1 MNLKQLE
8 YFVAIA
14 EERQI
19 TAAARRLNISQPP
32 LSYELRQLES
42 ELGVTLVVRGPRQ
55 ARLTEAGQ
63 LLYQRATK
71 ILAMTA
77 AARRE
82 VESVGSGMTGTL
94 SLGVCPDCAG
104 LVPAARLRELRDR
117 FPEVSAEVSEGSTS
131 EVLELL
137 EGGIV
142 DVGVVRTP
150 FKSGGLR
157 CRFAAAE
164 PFVAVMPADLEV
176 GSDLSCT
183 LEDLAAV
190 PLALSRRQEPAVSS
204 AFAERGLSP
213 QVACVMD
220 DVRTCVLWARE
231 GMAVALAPRSLIRVT
246 DTGDQFIKVVDCR
259 GLDSRPAVVWR
270 ADRLLSPLAERAV
283 ALLGELS

>member
-82 VESVGSGMTGTL
+82 VESVGSGMTGAL

-104 LVPAARLRELRDR
+104 LVPAARLRELRGR
-117 FPEVSAEVSEGSTS
+117 FPEVSVEVSEGSTS

-150 FKSGGLR
+150 FKS
-157 CRFAAAE
+157 
-164 PFVAVMPADLEV
+164 VAVMPTDLEV

-190 PLALSRRQEPAVSS
+190 PLALARRQVPAVSS
-204 AFAERGLSP
+204 AFAEKGLSP

>member
-71 ILAMTA
+71 ILAMAA

-82 VESVGSGMTGTL
+82 VESVGSGMTGAL

-117 FPEVSAEVSEGSTS
+117 FPEVSVEVSEGSTS

-157 CRFAAAE
+157 CRFAAVE
-164 PFVAVMPADLEV
+164 PLVAVMPADLEV
-176 GSDLSCT
+176 G
-183 LEDLAAV
+183 
-190 PLALSRRQEPAVSS
+190 PLALARRQEPAVSS
-204 AFAERGLSP
+204 AFAEKGLSP

>member
-82 VESVGSGMTGTL
+82 VESVGSGMTGAL

-117 FPEVSAEVSEGSTS
+117 FPGVSVEVSEGSTS

-150 FKSGGLR
+150 FKSEGLR

-164 PFVAVMPADLEV
+164 PLVAVMPTDLEV

-183 LEDLAAV
+183 LEDLA
-190 PLALSRRQEPAVSS
+190 LALARRQVPAVSS
-204 AFAERGLSP
+204 VFAEKGLSP

>member
-1 MNLKQLE
+1 MNLKQLK

-82 VESVGSGMTGTL
+82 VESVGSGMTGAL

-117 FPEVSAEVSEGSTS
+117 FPEVSVEVSEGSTS

-150 FKSGGLR
+150 FKSEGLR

-164 PFVAVMPADLEV
+164 PLVAVMPQDFEA
-176 GSDLSCT
+176 GSELACTPEDLSG
-183 LEDLAAV
+183 V
-190 PLALSRRQEPAVSS
+190 PLVLTRRQVGPVRD
-204 AFAERGLSP
+204 AFGEKDIES
-213 QVACVMD
+213 QVACLVD
-220 DVRTCVLWARE
+220 DVRTAALWARE
-231 GMAVALAPRSLIRVT
+231 GMGVALVPRSLIRVT
-246 DTGDQFIKVVDCR
+246 DTGEQFIKVLDCR
-259 GLDSRPAVVWR
+259 ELESRPAVVWR
-270 ADRLLSPLAERAV
+270 ADRTLSPLAERAI
-283 ALLGELS
+283 ALLGELA

>member
-82 VESVGSGMTGTL
+82 VESVGSGMTGAL

-117 FPEVSAEVSEGSTS
+117 FPEVSVEVSEGSTS

-157 CRFAAAE
+157 CRFAAA
-164 PFVAVMPADLEV
+164 DLEV

-190 PLALSRRQEPAVSS
+190 PLALARRQEPAVSS
-204 AFAERGLSP
+204 AFAEKGLSP

>member
-82 VESVGSGMTGTL
+82 VESVGSGMTGAL

-117 FPEVSAEVSEGSTS
+117 FPEVSVEVSEGSTS

-150 FKSGGLR
+150 FKSEGLR

-164 PFVAVMPADLEV
+164 PLVAVMPQDFEA
-176 GSDLSCT
+176 GSELACTPEDLSG
-183 LEDLAAV
+183 V
-190 PLALSRRQEPAVSS
+190 PLVLTRRQVGPVRD
-204 AFAERGLSP
+204 AFGEKDIES
-213 QVACVMD
+213 QVACLVD
-220 DVRTCVLWARE
+220 DVRTAALWARE
-231 GMAVALAPRSLIRVT
+231 GMDVALVPRSLIRVT
-246 DTGDQFIKVVDCR
+246 DTGEQFIKVLDCR
-259 GLDSRPAVVWR
+259 ELESRPAVVWR
-270 ADRLLSPLAERAV
+270 ADRTLSPLAERAI
-283 ALLGELS
+283 ALLGELA

>member
-1 MNLKQLE
+1 M
-8 YFVAIA
+8 
-14 EERQI
+14 
-19 TAAARRLNISQPP
+19 
-32 LSYELRQLES
+32 
-42 ELGVTLVVRGPRQ
+42 
-55 ARLTEAGQ
+55 
-63 LLYQRATK
+63 
-71 ILAMTA
+71 
-77 AARRE
+77 
-82 VESVGSGMTGTL
+82 
-94 SLGVCPDCAG
+94 
-104 LVPAARLRELRDR
+104 PAARLRELRDR
-117 FPEVSAEVSEGSTS
+117 FPEVSVEVSEGSTS

-150 FKSGGLR
+150 FKSEGLR

-164 PFVAVMPADLEV
+164 PLVAVMPTDLEV

-190 PLALSRRQEPAVSS
+190 PLALARRQVPAVGS
-204 AFAERGLSP
+204 AFAEKGLSP

-259 GLDSRPAVVWR
+259 GLDSPPGGGVAGRQA
-270 ADRLLSPLAERAV
+270 PLAAGRACRSPSRR
-283 ALLGELS
+283 ALLARPICDRGKGVPFTR

>member
-55 ARLTEAGQ
+55 ARLTEAGH

-82 VESVGSGMTGTL
+82 VESVGSGMTGAL

-104 LVPAARLRELRDR
+104 LVPAARLRELRER
-117 FPEVSAEVSEGSTS
+117 FPEVSVEVSEGSTS

-150 FKSGGLR
+150 FKSEGLR

-164 PFVAVMPADLEV
+164 PLVAVMPTDLEV

-183 LEDLAAV
+183 HRGPCGGAARPRSPSGAGGQLSLCREGPLAAG
-190 PLALSRRQEPAVSS
+190 
-204 AFAERGLSP
+204 GL
-213 QVACVMD
+213 
-220 DVRTCVLWARE
+220 
-231 GMAVALAPRSLIRVT
+231 
-246 DTGDQFIKVVDCR
+246 
-259 GLDSRPAVVWR
+259 RP
-270 ADRLLSPLAERAV
+270 
-283 ALLGELS
+283 G

>member
-82 VESVGSGMTGTL
+82 VESVGSGMTGAL

-117 FPEVSAEVSEGSTS
+117 FPEVSVEVSEGSTS

-150 FKSGGLR
+150 FKSEGLR

-164 PFVAVMPADLEV
+164 PLVAVMPQDFEA
-176 GSDLSCT
+176 GSELACT
-183 LEDLAAV
+183 PEDLLGV
-190 PLALSRRQEPAVSS
+190 PLVLTRRQVGPVRD
-204 AFAERGLSP
+204 AFGEKGIEP
-213 QVACVMD
+213 QVACLVD
-220 DVRTCVLWARE
+220 DVRTAALWARE
-231 GMAVALAPRSLIRVT
+231 GMGVALVPRSLIRVT
-246 DTGDQFIKVVDCR
+246 DTGEQFIKVLDCR
-259 GLDSRPAVVWR
+259 ELESRPAVVWR
-270 ADRLLSPLAERAV
+270 ADRTLSPLAERAI
-283 ALLGELS
+283 ALLGELA

>member
-82 VESVGSGMTGTL
+82 VESVGSGMTGAL
-94 SLGVCPDCAG
+94 SLGICPDCAG

-117 FPEVSAEVSEGSTS
+117 FPEVSVEVSEGSTS

-150 FKSGGLR
+150 FKSEGLR

-164 PFVAVMPADLEV
+164 PLVAVMPQDFEA
-176 GSDLSCT
+176 GSELACTPGDLSG
-183 LEDLAAV
+183 V
-190 PLALSRRQEPAVSS
+190 PLVLTRRQVGPVRD
-204 AFAERGLSP
+204 AFGEKDIES
-213 QVACVMD
+213 QVACLVD
-220 DVRTCVLWARE
+220 DVRTAALWARE
-231 GMAVALAPRSLIRVT
+231 GMGVALVPRSLIRVT
-246 DTGDQFIKVVDCR
+246 DTGEQFIKVLDCR
-259 GLDSRPAVVWR
+259 ELESRPAVVWR
-270 ADRLLSPLAERAV
+270 ADRMLSPLAERAI
-283 ALLGELS
+283 AILGELA

>member
-19 TAAARRLNISQPP
+19 TAAARRQ
-32 LSYELRQLES
+32 
-42 ELGVTLVVRGPRQ
+42 V
-55 ARLTEAGQ
+55 
-63 LLYQRATK
+63 
-71 ILAMTA
+71 
-77 AARRE
+77 
-82 VESVGSGMTGTL
+82 
-94 SLGVCPDCAG
+94 
-104 LVPAARLRELRDR
+104 
-117 FPEVSAEVSEGSTS
+117 
-131 EVLELL
+131 
-137 EGGIV
+137 
-142 DVGVVRTP
+142 
-150 FKSGGLR
+150 
-157 CRFAAAE
+157 
-164 PFVAVMPADLEV
+164 
-176 GSDLSCT
+176 
-183 LEDLAAV
+183 
-190 PLALSRRQEPAVSS
+190 PAVSS

>member
-1 MNLKQLE
+1 
-8 YFVAIA
+8 
-14 EERQI
+14 
-19 TAAARRLNISQPP
+19 
-32 LSYELRQLES
+32 
-42 ELGVTLVVRGPRQ
+42 
-55 ARLTEAGQ
+55 
-63 LLYQRATK
+63 
-71 ILAMTA
+71 MTA

-82 VESVGSGMTGTL
+82 VESVGSGMTGAL

-117 FPEVSAEVSEGSTS
+117 FPEVSVEVSEGSTS

-150 FKSGGLR
+150 FKSEGLR

-164 PFVAVMPADLEV
+164 PLVAVMPTDLEV

-190 PLALSRRQEPAVSS
+190 PLALARRQVPAVSS
-204 AFAERGLSP
+204 AFAEKGLSP

-220 DVRTCVLWARE
+220 DARTCVLWARE

>member
-55 ARLTEAGQ
+55 ARLTEAGR

-82 VESVGSGMTGTL
+82 VESVGSGMTGAL

-117 FPEVSAEVSEGSTS
+117 FPEVSVEVSEGSTS

-150 FKSGGLR
+150 FKSEGL
-157 CRFAAAE
+157 RFAAAE
-164 PFVAVMPADLEV
+164 PLAAVMPTDLEV

-190 PLALSRRQEPAVSS
+190 PLTLARRQEPAVSS
-204 AFAERGLSP
+204 AFAEKGLSP
-213 QVACVMD
+213 QVACVME

>member
-32 LSYELRQLES
+32 LSYELRRLEE

-55 ARLTEAGQ
+55 ATLTEAGR

-117 FPEVSAEVSEGSTS
+117 YPEVSIEVTGGSAA

-150 FKSGGLR
+150 FKSEGLR

-164 PFVAVMPADLEV
+164 PLVAIMPTALEV
-176 GSDLSCT
+176 GSELSCT
-183 LEDLAAV
+183 LADLAGL
-190 PLALSRRQEPAVSS
+190 PLVLSRRQEPTVRA
-204 AFAERGLSP
+204 AFDEKGIDPL
-213 QVACVMD
+213 VGCLVD
-220 DVRTCVLWARE
+220 DVRTCALWARE
-231 GMAVALAPRSLIRVT
+231 GMGVALVPRSLIRVT
-246 DTGDQFIKVVDCR
+246 DTGEQFIKVVE
-259 GLDSRPAVVWR
+259 SRELETRSAVVWR
-270 ADRLLSPLAERAV
+270 AGRILSPLAERAV
-283 ALLGELS
+283 ALLGELA